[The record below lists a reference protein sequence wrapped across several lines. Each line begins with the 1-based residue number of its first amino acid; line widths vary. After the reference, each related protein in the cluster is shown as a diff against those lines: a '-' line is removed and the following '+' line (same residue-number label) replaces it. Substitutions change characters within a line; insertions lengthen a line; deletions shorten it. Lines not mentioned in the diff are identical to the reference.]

1 MVTAQTSALPTPLSY
16 EAAVGYALAHNL
28 AVDAARRG
36 RAIREANIRAA
47 GQRPNP
53 AFDAEASR
61 DTPHQTLTFEFPIE
75 IGSQRSR
82 RIDVANGELLLA
94 DVDVQAGMRIVR
106 RQLREQFFG
115 LLAADERVRLAE
127 SVVEIATRVRD
138 AAQARFDAGAVPR
151 LEVMQADLGVSRA
164 EAELE
169 AARSERAAAQAT
181 LNGVLN
187 APPQQAL
194 TLEGSLA
201 DHTAAPSFTEA
212 TAIAATSNTDL
223 VGLDRQIEIEA
234 RRLELLR
241 AQRTPV
247 PTFSIAALFNAPGD
261 FGVAPSASVNVGL
274 PIFSRNQGEI
284 AASIATTVAAP
295 RTARCDPQDGGERGL
310 RGNRTGRGRATAGG
324 DLPAAS
330 HPGCHRARVAV
341 GRKLSRRPHLGPGSA
356 RRPAQPARS
365 LPRRA
370 CRPLSTCRWRSR
382 NWRIS
387 LGRRSPSRTLALAG
401 TLAAVLLLHGCA
413 RSSDEG
419 DTARGTI
426 VPTIAAEVGKVTR
439 GTIADDLVVR
449 GTIAALPN
457 EDVKVS
463 ALVGGRVD
471 AVTVAEGDSV
481 RAGQVVARIDTRTI
495 QDQQKQAEAARQTGS
510 RPA

>member
-1 MVTAQTSALPTPLSY
+1 MFARSAAAVVWLVLALPPAAGAQTIDLPTPLTFDAARSY
-16 EAAVGYALAHNL
+16 AETHNL
-28 AVDAARRG
+28 ALDAARRG

-94 DVDVQAGMRIVR
+94 DVDVQTGMRIVR

-169 AARSERAAAQAT
+169 AARAERAASQAT

-194 TLEGSLA
+194 TLEGALG

-223 VGLDRQIEIEA
+223 VGLDRQMEIAA
-234 RRLELLR
+234 RRLDLLR

-284 AASIATTVAAP
+284 SASIATTSQLRGQRDAIRRTVENAVYSA
-295 RTARCDPQDGGERGL
+295 TAR
-310 RGNRTGRGRATAGG
+310 
-324 DLPAAS
+324 
-330 HPGCHRARVAV
+330 V
-341 GRKLSRRPHLGPGSA
+341 
-356 RRPAQPARS
+356 
-365 LPRRA
+365 
-370 CRPLSTCRWRSR
+370 
-382 NWRIS
+382 
-387 LGRRSPSRTLALAG
+387 
-401 TLAAVLLLHGCA
+401 
-413 RSSDEG
+413 
-419 DTARGTI
+419 
-426 VPTIAAEVGKVTR
+426 
-439 GTIADDLVVR
+439 
-449 GTIAALPN
+449 
-457 EDVKVS
+457 
-463 ALVGGRVD
+463 
-471 AVTVAEGDSV
+471 
-481 RAGQVVARIDTRTI
+481 
-495 QDQQKQAEAARQTGS
+495 EAARRQTETFQQRLIPVATELESLSEESYRAGRTSVLGVLDAQRSLRDLS
-510 RPA
+510 RDAVQAALDLQMALAELEDLLGRPLP

>member
-1 MVTAQTSALPTPLSY
+1 VTPSALRGPDIGGAAPRGSLLRRGRRGTRRRRLLRGWRQLRQEYSSEDRGGGDQGSHTHILREPVQTARLKTAGTAAIDLQIDPARAFAIRLSRMFARSAAAVVCLVLVLPPAAGAQPSDLPTPLTFDAARSY
-16 EAAVGYALAHNL
+16 AETHNL

-36 RAIREANIRAA
+36 RAIREAAIRAA

-94 DVDVQAGMRIVR
+94 DIDVQAGMRIVR

-164 EAELE
+164 EAEHE

-194 TLEGSLA
+194 ALQGSLA
-201 DHTAAPSFTEA
+201 DHTASPPFSEA
-212 TAIAATSNTDL
+212 TLIAATSNTDL
-223 VGLDRQIEIEA
+223 VGLDRQIDIEA

-261 FGVAPSASVNVGL
+261 YGVAPAASVNVGL

-284 AASIATTVAAP
+284 AASIATTSQLRGQREAIRRTVENAVYAA
-295 RTARCDPQDGGERGL
+295 TAR
-310 RGNRTGRGRATAGG
+310 
-324 DLPAAS
+324 
-330 HPGCHRARVAV
+330 V
-341 GRKLSRRPHLGPGSA
+341 
-356 RRPAQPARS
+356 
-365 LPRRA
+365 
-370 CRPLSTCRWRSR
+370 
-382 NWRIS
+382 
-387 LGRRSPSRTLALAG
+387 
-401 TLAAVLLLHGCA
+401 
-413 RSSDEG
+413 
-419 DTARGTI
+419 
-426 VPTIAAEVGKVTR
+426 
-439 GTIADDLVVR
+439 
-449 GTIAALPN
+449 
-457 EDVKVS
+457 
-463 ALVGGRVD
+463 
-471 AVTVAEGDSV
+471 
-481 RAGQVVARIDTRTI
+481 
-495 QDQQKQAEAARQTGS
+495 EAARQQVQTFQQRLIPVATELESLSEESYRAGRTSVLGVLDAQRSLRDLS
-510 RPA
+510 RDAVQASLDLQMALAELEDLLGTPLP